1 LSDPSVRPR
10 FKSLTAAAVRYRALS
25 DRRLVDVREAGEK
38 KQAWRGFMAPMKI
51 VVLDVTQRI
60 RAKGFGTKD
69 F

>member
-1 LSDPSVRPR
+1 
-10 FKSLTAAAVRYRALS
+10 
-25 DRRLVDVREAGEK
+25 LVDVREAGEK